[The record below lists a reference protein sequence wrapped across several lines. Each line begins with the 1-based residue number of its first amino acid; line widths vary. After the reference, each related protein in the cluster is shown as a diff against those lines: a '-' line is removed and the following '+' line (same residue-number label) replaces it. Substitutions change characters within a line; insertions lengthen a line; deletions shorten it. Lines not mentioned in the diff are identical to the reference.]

1 MKCSNETTNRS
12 QAYPRWGAGVAK
24 VTPSEYQKWRQKE
37 KIGNNYKGK
46 KGKKHTGEKLQ
57 N

>member
-1 MKCSNETTNRS
+1 MKLLIDHKLIQGGGR
-12 QAYPRWGAGVAK
+12 GVAK

-57 N
+57 K